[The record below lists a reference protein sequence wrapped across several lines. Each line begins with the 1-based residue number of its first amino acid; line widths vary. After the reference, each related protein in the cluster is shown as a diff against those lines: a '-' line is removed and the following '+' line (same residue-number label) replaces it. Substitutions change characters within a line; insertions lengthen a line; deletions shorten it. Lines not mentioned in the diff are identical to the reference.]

1 MKKVCVSL
9 SIILFCIVSGT
20 ISAYAGLWVSKL
32 DCTMRDDYVII
43 DGYVYEV
50 INNETLEAA
59 FKGIYATTEVF
70 SKDELPDLIIPQSIS
85 IESKEYIVTEISG
98 FGWQSYGQ
106 VISGNGD
113 IPRHHMS
120 RIIIPASINIVDIT
134 SYPGTAKADFRVDEL
149 IIEDSETEL
158 KSIVKEYYSYP
169 HVWSHYGNWEIKE
182 IKKGYIGRDI
192 DGCSPFALQDEIITI
207 DFGPNVTVL
216 PDNFL
221 FASTKQEKSF
231 NIPPSITVVGD
242 YAFTHSNIN
251 QITGLDHIENIGAY
265 AFTGIDFENVDLSAA
280 KFIGERA
287 FSECRNLKEVKFSSR
302 LGEIGD
308 EAFRNNS
315 SLEAIKLPENL
326 LKIGNAAFQKCS
338 LLTDIIIPGKV
349 AHIGEEAFNGCDWLR
364 NVIFLGNKQPNIGRR
379 AFYHDRIKHTS
390 FFIPNGDDL
399 WVDLDFNHSIYGQQ
413 ISLEINLEK
422 SGDLIMHLP
431 LDKLNNI
438 TSLKIRGANINQTD
452 VAAINK
458 LKNLI
463 TLDLGEGVQLP
474 NGVNMDNSALQSI
487 SWIPDDGNQTPFVH
501 EIIDNSESKNVN
513 LNTCSLQ
520 SFIISKN
527 TEEIAITPCGP
538 FFKDLYC
545 ENEYPSN
552 LTVPESIYENVTL
565 HIPQGS
571 YPRYWLD
578 DNWNK
583 FKNIVEYER
592 TIAVTS
598 LTINPIT
605 DPLVIPETRALKYE
619 IKPNNATNKILEWSS
634 DNETVAVV
642 DNYGNVTAIGAG
654 KATISAK
661 TTDES
666 NLKASCEIIV
676 CNPEILVLSILLNTS
691 SIEGK
696 EGEQIQLVASVLPE
710 DATNKA
716 LMWSSSDATIATV
729 DANGLVSLLKEGTA
743 TITASSTDE
752 SGVSASCNITVRKP
766 KILVSSITLTLS
778 SVDGKEGEQI
788 QINATVLPKDA
799 TNKALAWASSDESVA
814 TVNETGLI
822 SLLKKGTAVITA
834 SATDGSKVSAECGV
848 VVMEYS
854 GIEDILTDKNTYV
867 KIFNLSGVLVYE
879 GIYSVAKLVPDYYIV
894 VCDGKNIKIKLD

>member
-1 MKKVCVSL
+1 MKKICICGA
-9 SIILFCIVSGT
+9 IILLCIVFGT
-20 ISAYAGLWVSKL
+20 NSAYALWGTKL

-43 DGYVYEV
+43 DGYVYEI
-50 INNETLEAA
+50 INKETQEAA

-85 IESKEYIVTEISG
+85 IESKEYVVTEISG

-106 VISGNGD
+106 VITGD
-113 IPRHHMS
+113 SDEMPRHHMS
-120 RIIIPASINIVDIT
+120 RIIIPASINRVDIT
-134 SYPGTAKADFRVDEL
+134 SYPGTARADFRVDEL
-149 IIEDSETEL
+149 IIEDSETKL

-182 IKKGYIGRDI
+182 IKKGYMGRDI

-207 DFGPNVTVL
+207 EFGPNVTAI

-221 FASTKQEKSF
+221 YASTKQENSF
-231 NIPPSITVVGD
+231 NIPLNITVVGD
-242 YAFTHSNIN
+242 YAFTRSNIN
-251 QITGLDHIENIGAY
+251 QISGLDHIENIGAY
-265 AFTGIDFENVDLSAA
+265 AFAGIDFENVDLSAA

-287 FSECRNLKEVKFSSR
+287 FSECHSLKEVKFSP
-302 LGEIGD
+302 LLVEIGD

-326 LKIGNAAFQKCS
+326 LKIGNAAFQDCI

-364 NVIFLGNKQPNIGRR
+364 NVIFSGNTQPNIGRR

-399 WVDLDFNHSIYGQQ
+399 WVDLDFNHLIHGQQ
-413 ISLEINLEK
+413 ILLEINLEE

-431 LDKLNNI
+431 LDNLDNV

-474 NGVNMDNSALQSI
+474 DGVNMDNSALQSI
-487 SWIPDDGNQTPFVH
+487 SWIPNNGNQTPFVH
-501 EIIDNSESKNVN
+501 EITNNSELKNIN

-520 SFIISKN
+520 SFIISKY
-527 TEEIAITPCGP
+527 TEEIAITECGP

-552 LTVPESIYENVTL
+552 LTVSESIYENVTL

-598 LTINPIT
+598 LTINPIPV
-605 DPLVIPETRALKYE
+605 PLVIPETRSLNYE
-619 IKPNNATNKILEWSS
+619 IKPDNATNKILEWSS

-642 DNYGNVTAIGAG
+642 DNYGKVTAVGAG
-654 KATISAK
+654 KAAISAK
-661 TTDES
+661 TTDGS
-666 NLKASCEIIV
+666 NLKASCEITV
-676 CNPEILVLSILLNTS
+676 CNPEILVSSISLNTS
-691 SIEGK
+691 SIKGK
-696 EGEQIQLVASVLPE
+696 EGEQIQLVANVLPE

-716 LMWSSSDATIATV
+716 ISWGSSDENVA
-729 DANGLVSLLKEGTA
+729 
-743 TITASSTDE
+743 
-752 SGVSASCNITVRKP
+752 
-766 KILVSSITLTLS
+766 
-778 SVDGKEGEQI
+778 SVDG
-788 QINATVLPKDA
+788 
-799 TNKALAWASSDESVA
+799 
-814 TVNETGLI
+814 TGLI
-822 SLLKKGTAVITA
+822 SLLKEGTVIITA
-834 SATDGSKVSAECGV
+834 SATDGSNVSAECAV
-848 VVMEYS
+848 VVTEYS

-867 KIFNLSGVLVYE
+867 KIFNLSGILIYE
-879 GIYSVAKLVPDYYIV
+879 GMYSDANLFPDYYIV
-894 VCDGKNIKIKLD
+894 VCDGRNIKVKVQ